1 MDGFTR
7 MDGAMPEPRSG
18 AGISRARLET
28 QDQLF
33 QRFML
38 EFGGGRQQEFTSP
51 VGHPLLID
59 QSLFRQRRRNAWKIQ
74 KGERAEWLVH
84 MAESIKAPDEI
95 WLLGDS
101 QSSLDNLCFLS
112 RFDVGRRQLLGC
124 VAVFERERGQVR
136 SWTGVTSYAATRKQ
150 SYWEGLRGR
159 PGQSLVYRRDPAR
172 R

>member
-1 MDGFTR
+1 MDGATR
-7 MDGAMPEPRSG
+7 MDGAMPEPRNGSG
-18 AGISRARLET
+18 IERLHDAAPET
-28 QDQLF
+28 LF
-33 QRFML
+33 RRFMR
-38 EFGGGRQQEFTSP
+38 EFGGGGQQEFTTSA
-51 VGHPLLID
+51 GHPLLID

-84 MAESIKAPDEI
+84 LAENIKAPDEI

-124 VAVFERERGQVR
+124 VAVFERERGQLR

-159 PGQSLVYRRDPAR
+159 RGQSLVYRRDR
-172 R
+172 E